1 MRKGNVEGKA
11 RISLFQRITHSKY
24 PEMPWEDIMT
34 HFLGEKKISGKAL
47 EVPPQYDVTHEELR
61 YLIFPFYPDTRKENA
76 IKSIGSIVQSE
87 GGCLWYLVC
96 NSRLPKAHRN
106 VSYHKAKIAGLKFS
120 SVPKQLV
127 SPFPSVAMDFPQ
139 NYIYGLTPR
148 IKSENL

>member
-1 MRKGNVEGKA
+1 MRKGDVEGKA
-11 RISLFQRITHSKY
+11 RISLFQGSLTQSTQRYLERTSWLIS
-24 PEMPWEDIMT
+24 W
-34 HFLGEKKISGKAL
+34 EKKNQWQSSWSATTVRCYSWGVKIL
-47 EVPPQYDVTHEELR
+47 DIP
-61 YLIFPFYPDTRKENA
+61 IFSWHKERKSHK
-76 IKSIGSIVQSE
+76 IHRKYCPKWGRL
-87 GGCLWYLVC
+87 LWYLVC
-96 NSRLPKAHRN
+96 NSRLLKAYRN